1 MIWSLVSLVGL
12 VSVFGAGVGIS
23 WSWREVSGAGTS
35 ISKACKSSGAGG
47 VISWSWKAFGVAG
60 SVAVS

>member
-23 WSWREVSGAGTS
+23 WSWREASGAGTS
-35 ISKACKSSGAGG
+35 ISKACKSSGLVVRFLGHG
-47 VISWSWKAFGVAG
+47 KHLGLLVQ
-60 SVAVS
+60 

>member
-1 MIWSLVSLVGL
+1 MGL

-23 WSWREVSGAGTS
+23 WSWREAFGAGTS

-47 VISWSWKAFGVAG
+47 AISWSWKAFGAAG

>member
-1 MIWSLVSLVGL
+1 MGL

-23 WSWREVSGAGTS
+23 LSWREASGAGTS

-47 VISWSWKAFGVAG
+47 AISWSWKAFGAAG